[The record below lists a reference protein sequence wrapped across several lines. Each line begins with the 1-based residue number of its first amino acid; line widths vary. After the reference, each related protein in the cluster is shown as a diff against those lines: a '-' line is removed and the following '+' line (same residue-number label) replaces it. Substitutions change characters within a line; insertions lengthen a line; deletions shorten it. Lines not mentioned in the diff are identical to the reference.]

1 MCWLLIACGAISLCF
16 DLSVPLLYSSLP
28 FLTALATHKDCS
40 QATRQ
45 CQYARKDEAICD
57 CIIGKDVD
65 GREDGSLS
73 SVYVTSPLVKTT
85 AKQQDNVRMMEK
97 VSSM

>member
-1 MCWLLIACGAISLCF
+1 MFRLVCSTVIQF
-16 DLSVPLLYSSLP
+16 TP

-45 CQYARKDEAICD
+45 CQYERKDEEICD

-73 SVYVTSPLVKTT
+73 SVYVTLPLVKTT

-97 VSSM
+97 MSSM

>member
-1 MCWLLIACGAISLCF
+1 MCWLRIACGAISLCF

-28 FLTALATHKDCS
+28 FLTALATHRDGS

-45 CQYARKDEAICD
+45 HQYERKDGEICD
-57 CIIGKDVD
+57 CIIGKNVD

-73 SVYVTSPLVKTT
+73 SVYVTLPLVKTT
-85 AKQQDNVRMMEK
+85 AKQHDSVRMMEK